1 VALEEVKSF
10 TTGGTEYTGFGSG
23 KPAGVPGTAV
33 MACRGQDSGLNPSG
47 QRSAGLAGTG
57 SVVGIQIEVGNMYT
71 GTLIN
76 DLMATVEQVRE
87 TVQQRQAEEQ
97 YELHAI
103 FAMQIPMA
111 ESDQLFM
118 GAA

>member
-1 VALEEVKSF
+1 
-10 TTGGTEYTGFGSG
+10 
-23 KPAGVPGTAV
+23 
-33 MACRGQDSGLNPSG
+33 M
-47 QRSAGLAGTG
+47 G

-76 DLMATVEQVRE
+76 DLMAAVEQVSQNL
-87 TVQQRQAEEQ
+87 QQRQAEEQ
-97 YELHAI
+97 RELHAI

-111 ESDQLFM
+111 EGDQIFM